1 MKKSIIA
8 ILLTLLF
15 VMLAIPAF
23 ATNSS
28 DIRIIDSDIQLHVI
42 QRGVQEALITISDNG
57 TIWIDLA
64 LSREDIVKVMFEA
77 GWPDNYE
84 LIFGKEK

>member
-1 MKKSIIA
+1 MKK
-8 ILLTLLF
+8 ILLILL
-15 VMLAIPAF
+15 VMLTAIPAF

-57 TIWIDLA
+57 TIWIDPA
-64 LSREDIVKVMFEA
+64 LSREDIVKTMFEA

-84 LIFGKEK
+84 LIFGEEK